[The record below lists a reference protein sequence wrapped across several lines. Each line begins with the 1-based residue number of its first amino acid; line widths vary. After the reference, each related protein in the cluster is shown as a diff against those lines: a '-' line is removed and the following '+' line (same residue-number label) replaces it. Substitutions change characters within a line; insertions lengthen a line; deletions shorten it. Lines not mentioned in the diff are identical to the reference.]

1 MSGTLQADFLQPQ
14 SNAGL
19 SILNPSGNTVMASI
33 NSAGIFSSTGSL
45 LVANTGNVFSTGN
58 VTASG
63 VVTASNVTASGVI
76 TSNTLTSN
84 TLVLTGSTSGSV
96 SLVAPAVSGTNTA
109 TLPAATGTVMVSGA
123 MPAFSAYATTGQS
136 LTTSIYQKIN
146 FGATSFDTASAFNT
160 STSRFVA
167 PIAGYYQVNHR
178 GGIGGSGV
186 YYPNI
191 YKNGSNYLSGSVS
204 YYVSGIDNTGS
215 ISTIMQLA
223 VNDYIE
229 IYAYVN
235 TAATSTYT
243 RAATDFSAVLV
254 RTL

>member
-63 VVTASNVTASGVI
+63 TI

-96 SLVAPAVSGTNTA
+96 SLVAPAIAGSNTA
-109 TLPAATGTVMVSGA
+109 TLPAATGTVMVSGN
-123 MPAFSAYATTGQS
+123 MPAFSVYLSSNQTVLNNST
-136 LTTSIYQKIN
+136 LLVPFDTKE
-146 FGATSFDTASAFNT
+146 FDTASCFST
-160 STSRFVA
+160 STYRFTPNV
-167 PIAGYYQVNHR
+167 AGYYQLNACVELYN
-178 GGIGGSGV
+178 GGSGEV
-186 YYPNI
+186 QLLI
-191 YKNGSNYLSGSVS
+191 QKNGSTYKIPSDLGGSATVWSQAGSILAYANGTTDYFTVS
-204 YYVSGIDNTGS
+204 VYQNTGGS
-215 ISTIMQLA
+215 KTLGGA
-223 VNDYIE
+223 
-229 IYAYVN
+229 IYY
-235 TAATSTYT
+235 TYFNG
-243 RAATDFSAVLV
+243 ALV
-254 RTL
+254 RTA

>member
-63 VVTASNVTASGVI
+63 TI

-96 SLVAPAVSGTNTA
+96 SLVAPAIAGSNTA
-109 TLPAATGTVMVSGA
+109 TLPAATGTVMVSGN
-123 MPAFSAYATTGQS
+123 MPAFSGGMS
-136 LTTSIYQKIN
+136 TSVTIS
-146 FGATSFDTASAFNT
+146 TSNVWTKMPCDYKYFDTANCFDITTNKG
-160 STSRFVA
+160 RFTPTV
-167 PIAGYYQVNHR
+167 AGYYQLNASVGPNNSVSR
-178 GGIGGSGV
+178 VGIA
-186 YYPNI
+186 I
-191 YKNGSNYLSGSVS
+191 YKNGSSYQYGTDSSTATGVNAVSMSATIYLNGSTD
-204 YYVSGIDNTGS
+204 YV
-215 ISTIMQLA
+215 
-223 VNDYIE
+223 E
-229 IYAYVN
+229 IYAAMGNCPQPWSYN
-235 TAATSTYT
+235 ATAQFSWFNGFLA
-243 RAATDFSAVLV
+243 RAA
-254 RTL
+254 